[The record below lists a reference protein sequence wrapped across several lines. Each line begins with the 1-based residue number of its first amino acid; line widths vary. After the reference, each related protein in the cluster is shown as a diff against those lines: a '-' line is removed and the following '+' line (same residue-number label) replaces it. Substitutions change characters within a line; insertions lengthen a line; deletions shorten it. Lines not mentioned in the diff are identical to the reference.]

1 MIAIRVANISNSLKK
16 NLISNWNRKHE
27 GHMSEAHVIVF
38 QDRATSQI
46 SSFYLK
52 EDNDSGWKQG
62 VPLHSTLLRRKL

>member
-1 MIAIRVANISNSLKK
+1 
-16 NLISNWNRKHE
+16 
-27 GHMSEAHVIVF
+27 MSEAHVIVF

-62 VPLHSTLLRRKL
+62 VALHSTLLRRKL